1 MMLSFGTTLIEFEKK
16 RLMELQKRKFNGIRQ
31 VSMSVFNSSPNK
43 DGYLW
48 FVKDG
53 SNKYIYFGSQ
63 LYAEINDKSTDENIA
78 EAIDKLIEQDLLH
91 SFDTEGKL
99 KNEIT
104 FSLNGNVLELKGK
117 GDALVASMDLSKF
130 AVDGMVNS
138 VSYDEKT
145 HTITIAWNTDAGIT
159 QTEINLSSLIDVY
172 TSGNGIQVEGNVI
185 SAKLD
190 PQSQS
195 FLTISENGIKLSGIV
210 GSEIEIGE
218 GVNDAEGNQVDKTNK
233 ISSVLDTI
241 FTTIKTVR
249 DNAIS
254 VEGDGKG
261 VTVTSEEGNGTRKK
275 VSLLTEKVSDNTV
288 NDGHIEIVND
298 SADGV
303 YARMYYMS
311 NIESVSGNIDS
322 NEKSVLSGDNV
333 SLYNASVSN
342 NARLNIKAQ
351 EEVEME
357 NVTFSGDFP
366 KSTQNTMVSINGS
379 EKVTLTNVKFNDNV
393 NGYNGFE
400 IGLSS
405 DALPKYVNIKDC
417 DFGGKLTNNAIL
429 IFGTQDNAVINIENC
444 HFGRISNALR
454 ISNKTNAT
462 NVTINVKN
470 CSVDEWDTR
479 KEWEGFMICE
489 DYTSGTVALEQSN
502 NLFANSKITVNFT
515 NLTHKGEKITADYE
529 GQLCYVWYDNGNK
542 KETDNNRIPTINFL

>member
-1 MMLSFGTTLIEFEKK
+1 
-16 RLMELQKRKFNGIRQ
+16 MELQKRKFNGIRQ
-31 VSMSVFNSSPNK
+31 VSMSVFNSSPDK
-43 DGYLW
+43 EGYLW

-63 LYAEINDKSTDENIA
+63 LYAEINDESDDENIA

-91 SFDTEGKL
+91 SFDAEGKL

-104 FSLNGNVLELKGK
+104 FALNDNVLELKGK
-117 GDALVASMDLSKF
+117 DNALVASMDLSKF
-130 AVDGMVNS
+130 AVDGMINS

-145 HTITIAWNTDAGIT
+145 HTITIEWNTAAGHTSTTID
-159 QTEINLSSLIDVY
+159 LSNLIDIY
-172 TSGNGIQVEGNVI
+172 TAGNGIQVEGNVI

-218 GVNDAEGNQVDKTNK
+218 GVHDAEGNQVDKTNK

-241 FTTIKTVR
+241 FTTIKKVR

-261 VTVTSEEGNGTRKK
+261 VTVTSEEGNSTRKK

-357 NVTFSGDFP
+357 DVTFSGDFP

-393 NGYNGFE
+393 KGYNGFE

-417 DFGGKLTNNAIL
+417 DFRGTLTNNAIL

-462 NVTINVKN
+462 NVTINVKD

-502 NLFANSKITVNFT
+502 NLFASSKITVNFT

-542 KETDNNRIPTINFL
+542 KETDNNRIPTIIFL

>member
-1 MMLSFGTTLIEFEKK
+1 
-16 RLMELQKRKFNGIRQ
+16 MELQKRKFNGIRQ
-31 VSMSVFNSSPNK
+31 VSMSVFNSSPDK
-43 DGYLW
+43 EGYLW

-63 LYAEINDKSTDENIA
+63 LYAEINDESDDENIA

-104 FSLNGNVLELKGK
+104 FALNGKVLELKGK
-117 GDALVASMDLSKF
+117 DKALVASIDLSKF

-138 VSYDEKT
+138 VSYDEQT

-159 QTEINLSSLIDVY
+159 QTKINLSSLIDIY
-172 TSGNGIQVEGNVI
+172 TAGNGIQVEGNVI
-185 SAKLD
+185 RAKLD

-218 GVNDAEGNQVDKTNK
+218 GVNDAEGNQVDKTKK

-357 NVTFSGDFP
+357 DVTFSGDFP

-417 DFGGKLTNNAIL
+417 DFGGTLTNNAIL

-479 KEWEGFMICE
+479 EEWEGFMICE

-502 NLFANSKITVNFT
+502 NLFASSKITVNFT

-542 KETDNNRIPTINFL
+542 KETDKNRVPTINFL

>member
-1 MMLSFGTTLIEFEKK
+1 
-16 RLMELQKRKFNGIRQ
+16 MELQKRKFNGIRQ
-31 VSMSVFNSSPNK
+31 VSMSVFNSSPDK
-43 DGYLW
+43 EGYLW

-63 LYAEINDKSTDENIA
+63 LYAEINDESDDENIA

-99 KNEIT
+99 KNEIK
-104 FSLNGNVLELKGK
+104 FALNDKVLELKGK
-117 GDALVASMDLSKF
+117 DNALVASINLSQF
-130 AVDGMVNS
+130 AIDGMVNS
-138 VSYDEKT
+138 VSYDEQT

-159 QTEINLSSLIDVY
+159 QTKINLSSLIDIY
-172 TSGNGIQVEGNVI
+172 TAGNGIQVEGNVI

-218 GVNDAEGNQVDKTNK
+218 GVKDAEGNQVDKANK

-417 DFGGKLTNNAIL
+417 DFGGTLTNNAIL

-462 NVTINVKN
+462 NVTINVKD
-470 CSVDEWDTR
+470 CSVDQWDTR
-479 KEWEGFMICE
+479 EEWEGFMICE

-502 NLFANSKITVNFT
+502 NLFASSKITVNFT

-542 KETDNNRIPTINFL
+542 KETDKNRIPTINFL

>member
-1 MMLSFGTTLIEFEKK
+1 
-16 RLMELQKRKFNGIRQ
+16 MELQKRKFNGIRQ
-31 VSMSVFNSSPNK
+31 VSMSVFNSSPDK
-43 DGYLW
+43 EGYLW

-63 LYAEINDKSTDENIA
+63 LYAEINDKSADENIA

-91 SFDTEGKL
+91 SFDAEGKL

-104 FSLNGNVLELKGK
+104 FALNDNVLELKGK
-117 GDALVASMDLSKF
+117 DNALVASMDLSKF
-130 AVDGMVNS
+130 ALDGMVNS

-210 GSEIEIGE
+210 GSEIEIGD
-218 GVNDAEGNQVDKTNK
+218 GVNDAEGNPVDKTKK

-261 VTVTSEEGNGTRKK
+261 VTVTSEEGDDTRKK

-357 NVTFSGDFP
+357 DVTFSGDFP

-417 DFGGKLTNNAIL
+417 DFRGTLTNNAIL

-444 HFGRISNALR
+444 HFGKISNALR

-470 CSVDEWDTR
+470 CSVDEWDVR
-479 KEWEGFMICE
+479 KQWEGFMICE

-502 NLFANSKITVNFT
+502 NLFASSKITVNFT

>member
-1 MMLSFGTTLIEFEKK
+1 
-16 RLMELQKRKFNGIRQ
+16 MELQKRKFNGIRQ
-31 VSMSVFNSSPNK
+31 VSMSVFNSSPDK
-43 DGYLW
+43 EGYLW

-63 LYAEINDKSTDENIA
+63 LYAEINDKSADENIA

-91 SFDTEGKL
+91 SFDAEGKL

-104 FSLNGNVLELKGK
+104 FALNDNVLELKGK
-117 GDALVASMDLSKF
+117 DNALVASMDLSKF
-130 AVDGMVNS
+130 ALDGMVNS

-190 PQSQS
+190 PESQS

-210 GSEIEIGE
+210 GSEIEIGD
-218 GVNDAEGNQVDKTNK
+218 GVNDAEGNPVDKTKK

-357 NVTFSGDFP
+357 DVTFSGDFP

-417 DFGGKLTNNAIL
+417 DFGGTLTNNAIL

-444 HFGRISNALR
+444 HFGKISNALR

-470 CSVDEWDTR
+470 CSVDEWDVR
-479 KEWEGFMICE
+479 KQWEGFMICE

-502 NLFANSKITVNFT
+502 NLFASSKITVNFT

>member
-1 MMLSFGTTLIEFEKK
+1 
-16 RLMELQKRKFNGIRQ
+16 MELQKRKFNGIRQ
-31 VSMSVFNSSPNK
+31 VSMSVFNSSQDK

-63 LYAEINDKSTDENIA
+63 LYAEINDESDDENIA

-104 FSLNGNVLELKGK
+104 FALNDKVLELKGK
-117 GDALVASMDLSKF
+117 DNALVASIDLSDF

-138 VSYDEKT
+138 VSYDEQT

-159 QTEINLSSLIDVY
+159 QTEINLSSLIDIY
-172 TSGNGIQVEGNVI
+172 TAGNGIQVKGNVI

-190 PQSQS
+190 TQSQP
-195 FLTISENGIKLSGIV
+195 FLTISEKGIKLSGIV

-218 GVNDAEGNQVDKTNK
+218 GVKDAEGKQVDKTNK

-357 NVTFSGDFP
+357 DVTFSGDFP

-379 EKVTLTNVKFNDNV
+379 EKVTLTNVKFNDDV

-417 DFGGKLTNNAIL
+417 DFGGTLTNNAIL

-470 CSVDEWDTR
+470 CSVDQWDVR
-479 KEWEGFMICE
+479 NEWEGFMICE

-502 NLFANSKITVNFT
+502 NLFASSKITVNFT
-515 NLTHKGEKITADYE
+515 NLTHKGEKITADYK

-542 KETDNNRIPTINFL
+542 KETEKNRIPTINFL

>member
-1 MMLSFGTTLIEFEKK
+1 
-16 RLMELQKRKFNGIRQ
+16 MELQKRKFKGIRQ
-31 VSMSVFNSSPNK
+31 VSMSVFNGSSDK

-63 LYAEINDKSTDENIA
+63 LYAEINDKSSDEKIA

-117 GDALVASMDLSKF
+117 DDALVASMDLSKF

-138 VSYDEKT
+138 VSYDEQT

-190 PQSQS
+190 PESQK
-195 FLTISENGIKLSGIV
+195 FLTISENGIKLSGIK
-210 GSEIEIGE
+210 GSEIEIGD
-218 GVNDAEGNQVDKTNK
+218 GVNDANGNPVDNTKK

-261 VTVTSEEGNGTRKK
+261 VTVTSEEGDDTRKK

-357 NVTFSGDFP
+357 DVTFSGDFP

-417 DFGGKLTNNAIL
+417 DFGGTLTNNAIL

-470 CSVDEWDTR
+470 CSVDQWDVR
-479 KEWEGFMICE
+479 NEWEGFMICE

-502 NLFANSKITVNFT
+502 NLFASSKITVNFT

-542 KETDNNRIPTINFL
+542 KETDENRIPTINFL

>member
-1 MMLSFGTTLIEFEKK
+1 
-16 RLMELQKRKFNGIRQ
+16 MELQKRKFKGIRQ
-31 VSMSVFNSSPNK
+31 VSMSVFNGSSDK

-91 SFDTEGKL
+91 SFDAEGKL

-138 VSYDEKT
+138 VSYDEQT
-145 HTITIAWNTDAGIT
+145 HTITIAWNTAAGIT
-159 QTEINLSSLIDVY
+159 QTEINLSNLIDIY
-172 TSGNGIQVEGNVI
+172 TAGNGIQVEGNVI

-218 GVNDAEGNQVDKTNK
+218 GVNDANGNPVDKTKK

-261 VTVTSEEGNGTRKK
+261 VTVTSEEGDDTRKK

-298 SADGV
+298 SADGI

-357 NVTFSGDFP
+357 DVTFSGDFP

-417 DFGGKLTNNAIL
+417 DFGGTLTNNAIL

-462 NVTINVKN
+462 NVTINVKD
-470 CSVDEWDTR
+470 CSVDQWDVR

-502 NLFANSKITVNFT
+502 NLFASSKITVNFT

-542 KETDNNRIPTINFL
+542 KETDNNRIPTVNFL

>member
-1 MMLSFGTTLIEFEKK
+1 
-16 RLMELQKRKFNGIRQ
+16 MELQKRKFNGIRQ
-31 VSMSVFNSSPNK
+31 VSMSVFNSSPDK
-43 DGYLW
+43 EGYLW

-63 LYAEINDKSTDENIA
+63 LYAEINDKSADENIA

-104 FSLNGNVLELKGK
+104 FALNGTVLELKGK
-117 GDALVASMDLSKF
+117 DNALVASMDLSKF

-159 QTEINLSSLIDVY
+159 QTEINLSSLIDIY
-172 TSGNGIQVEGNVI
+172 TAGNGIQVEGNVI

-357 NVTFSGDFP
+357 DVTFSGDFP

-502 NLFANSKITVNFT
+502 NLFASSKITVNFT

-542 KETDNNRIPTINFL
+542 KETDKNRIPTINFL

>member
-1 MMLSFGTTLIEFEKK
+1 
-16 RLMELQKRKFNGIRQ
+16 MELQKRKFKGIRQ
-31 VSMSVFNSSPNK
+31 VSMSVFNGSSDK

-63 LYAEINDKSTDENIA
+63 LYAEINDKSSDEKIA

-117 GDALVASMDLSKF
+117 DDALVASMDLSKF

-138 VSYDEKT
+138 VSYDEQT

-190 PQSQS
+190 PESQK
-195 FLTISENGIKLSGIV
+195 FLTISENGIKLSGIK
-210 GSEIEIGE
+210 GSEIEIGD
-218 GVNDAEGNQVDKTNK
+218 GVNDANGNQVDKTNK

-241 FTTIKTVR
+241 FKTIKTVR

-393 NGYNGFE
+393 KGYNGFE

-417 DFGGKLTNNAIL
+417 DFGGTLTNNAIL

-470 CSVDEWDTR
+470 CSVDEWDVR

-502 NLFANSKITVNFT
+502 NLFASSKITVNFT

>member
-1 MMLSFGTTLIEFEKK
+1 
-16 RLMELQKRKFNGIRQ
+16 MELQKRKFNGIRQ
-31 VSMSVFNSSPNK
+31 VSMSVFNSSPDK
-43 DGYLW
+43 EGYLW

-63 LYAEINDKSTDENIA
+63 LYAEINDKSADENIA

-91 SFDTEGKL
+91 SFDAEGKL

-104 FSLNGNVLELKGK
+104 FALNDKVLELKGK
-117 GDALVASMDLSKF
+117 DNALVASINLSQF
-130 AVDGMVNS
+130 AIDGMVNS
-138 VSYDEKT
+138 VSYDEQT

-159 QTEINLSSLIDVY
+159 QTEINLSSLIDIY
-172 TSGNGIQVEGNVI
+172 TAGNGIQVEGNVI

-190 PQSQS
+190 TQSQP

-417 DFGGKLTNNAIL
+417 DFGGTLTNNAIL

-502 NLFANSKITVNFT
+502 NLFASSKITVNFT

-542 KETDNNRIPTINFL
+542 KENDKNRIPTINFL

>member
-1 MMLSFGTTLIEFEKK
+1 
-16 RLMELQKRKFNGIRQ
+16 MELQKRKFNGIRQ
-31 VSMSVFNSSPNK
+31 VSMSVFNSSPDK
-43 DGYLW
+43 EGYLW

-63 LYAEINDKSTDENIA
+63 LYAEINDESDDENIA

-99 KNEIT
+99 KNEIK
-104 FSLNGNVLELKGK
+104 FALNDKVLELKGK
-117 GDALVASMDLSKF
+117 DNALVASMDLSQF
-130 AVDGMVNS
+130 AIDGMVNS
-138 VSYDEKT
+138 VSYDDQT

-159 QTEINLSSLIDVY
+159 QTKINLSSLIDIY
-172 TSGNGIQVEGNVI
+172 TAGNGIQVEGNAI

-261 VTVTSEEGNGTRKK
+261 VTVTSEEGNSTRKK

-357 NVTFSGDFP
+357 DVTFSGDFP

-417 DFGGKLTNNAIL
+417 DFGGTLTNNAIL

-444 HFGRISNALR
+444 HFGKISNALR

-462 NVTINVKN
+462 NVTINVKD

-502 NLFANSKITVNFT
+502 NLFASSKITVNFT

-542 KETDNNRIPTINFL
+542 KETDNNRIPTIIFL

>member
-1 MMLSFGTTLIEFEKK
+1 
-16 RLMELQKRKFNGIRQ
+16 MELQKRKFNGIRQ
-31 VSMSVFNSSPNK
+31 VSMSVFNSSPDK
-43 DGYLW
+43 EGYLW

-63 LYAEINDKSTDENIA
+63 LYAEINDKSADENIA

-104 FSLNGNVLELKGK
+104 FALNDKVLELKGK
-117 GDALVASMDLSKF
+117 DNALVASIDLSKF
-130 AVDGMVNS
+130 AVDGMINS

-159 QTEINLSSLIDVY
+159 QTEINLSSLIDIY
-172 TSGNGIQVEGNVI
+172 TAGNGIQVEGNVI
-185 SAKLD
+185 RAKLD
-190 PQSQS
+190 PQSQP

-357 NVTFSGDFP
+357 DVTFSGDFP

-502 NLFANSKITVNFT
+502 NLFASSKITVNFT

-542 KETDNNRIPTINFL
+542 KETDKNRIPTVNFL

>member
-1 MMLSFGTTLIEFEKK
+1 
-16 RLMELQKRKFNGIRQ
+16 MELQKRKFKGIRQ
-31 VSMSVFNSSPNK
+31 VSVSVFNGSSDK

-63 LYAEINDKSTDENIA
+63 LYAEINDKSADENIA

-91 SFDTEGKL
+91 SFDAEGKL

-104 FSLNGNVLELKGK
+104 FALNDNVLELKGK
-117 GDALVASMDLSKF
+117 DNALVASMDLSKF

-138 VSYDEKT
+138 VSYDEQT

-218 GVNDAEGNQVDKTNK
+218 GVNDAEGNQVDKTKK

-261 VTVTSEEGNGTRKK
+261 VTVTSEEGDDTRKK

-357 NVTFSGDFP
+357 DVTFSGDFP

-502 NLFANSKITVNFT
+502 NLFASSKITVNFT
-515 NLTHKGEKITADYE
+515 NLTHKGEKITADYK

-542 KETDNNRIPTINFL
+542 KETDKNRIPTVNFL

>member
-1 MMLSFGTTLIEFEKK
+1 
-16 RLMELQKRKFNGIRQ
+16 MELQKRKFNGIRQ
-31 VSMSVFNSSPNK
+31 VSMSVFNSSPDK
-43 DGYLW
+43 EGYLW

-63 LYAEINDKSTDENIA
+63 LYAEINDKSADENIA

-91 SFDTEGKL
+91 SFDAEGKL

-117 GDALVASMDLSKF
+117 GNALVASMDLSKF

-138 VSYDEKT
+138 VSYDEQT

-159 QTEINLSSLIDVY
+159 QTEINLSSLIDIY
-172 TSGNGIQVEGNVI
+172 TAGNGIQVEGNVI

-190 PQSQS
+190 TQSQP

-357 NVTFSGDFP
+357 DVTFSGDFP

-502 NLFANSKITVNFT
+502 NLFASSKITVNFT

-542 KETDNNRIPTINFL
+542 KETDKNRIPTINFL

>member
-1 MMLSFGTTLIEFEKK
+1 
-16 RLMELQKRKFNGIRQ
+16 MELQKRKFNGIRQ

-63 LYAEINDKSTDENIA
+63 LYAEINDESDDENIA

-104 FSLNGNVLELKGK
+104 LALNDNVLELKGK
-117 GDALVASMDLSKF
+117 DNALVASMDLSQF
-130 AVDGMVNS
+130 AIDGMVNS
-138 VSYDEKT
+138 VSYDEQT

-159 QTEINLSSLIDVY
+159 QTKINLSSLIDIY
-172 TSGNGIQVEGNVI
+172 TAGNGIQVEGNVI
-185 SAKLD
+185 RAKLD

-261 VTVTSEEGNGTRKK
+261 VTVTSEEGNSTRKK

-357 NVTFSGDFP
+357 DVTFSGDFP

-417 DFGGKLTNNAIL
+417 DFRGTLTNNAIL

-470 CSVDEWDTR
+470 CSVDQWDVR
-479 KEWEGFMICE
+479 NEWEGFMICE

-502 NLFANSKITVNFT
+502 NLFASSKITVNFT

>member
-1 MMLSFGTTLIEFEKK
+1 
-16 RLMELQKRKFNGIRQ
+16 MELQKRKFNGIRQ
-31 VSMSVFNSSPNK
+31 VSMSVFNSSPDK
-43 DGYLW
+43 EGYLW

-63 LYAEINDKSTDENIA
+63 LYAEINDESDDENIA

-91 SFDTEGKL
+91 SFDAEGKL

-104 FSLNGNVLELKGK
+104 FALNGKVLELKGK
-117 GDALVASMDLSKF
+117 DNALVASMDLSKF
-130 AVDGMVNS
+130 AVDGMINS

-190 PQSQS
+190 PQSQP
-195 FLTISENGIKLSGIV
+195 FLTISKNGIKLSGIV

-357 NVTFSGDFP
+357 DVTFSGDFP

-417 DFGGKLTNNAIL
+417 DFGGTLTNNAIL

-470 CSVDEWDTR
+470 CSVDEWDVR

-502 NLFANSKITVNFT
+502 NLFASSKITVNFT
-515 NLTHKGEKITADYE
+515 NLTHKGEKITAGYE

-542 KETDNNRIPTINFL
+542 KETDKNRIPTINFR

>member
-1 MMLSFGTTLIEFEKK
+1 
-16 RLMELQKRKFNGIRQ
+16 MELQKRKFNGIRQ
-31 VSMSVFNSSPNK
+31 VSMSVFNSSPDK
-43 DGYLW
+43 EGYLW

-63 LYAEINDKSTDENIA
+63 LYAEINDKSADENIA

-91 SFDTEGKL
+91 SFDAEGKL

-104 FSLNGNVLELKGK
+104 FALNDNVLELKGK
-117 GDALVASMDLSKF
+117 DNALVASMDLSKF
-130 AVDGMVNS
+130 ALDGMVNS

-190 PQSQS
+190 PQSQK
-195 FLTISENGIKLSGIV
+195 FLTISENGIKLSGIK
-210 GSEIEIGE
+210 GSEIEIGD
-218 GVNDAEGNQVDKTNK
+218 GVNDANGNPVENTKK

-357 NVTFSGDFP
+357 DVTFSGDFP

-417 DFGGKLTNNAIL
+417 DFRGTLTNNAIL

-444 HFGRISNALR
+444 HFGKISNALR

-462 NVTINVKN
+462 NVKINVKN
-470 CSVDEWDTR
+470 CSVDEWDVR
-479 KEWEGFMICE
+479 NEWEGFMICE

-502 NLFANSKITVNFT
+502 NLFASSKITVNFT
-515 NLTHKGEKITADYE
+515 NLTHKGEKITDDYE
-529 GQLCYVWYDNGNK
+529 GQLCYVWYDNGNN
-542 KETDNNRIPTINFL
+542 KETDKNRIPTVNFL

>member
-1 MMLSFGTTLIEFEKK
+1 
-16 RLMELQKRKFNGIRQ
+16 MELQKRKFKGIRQ
-31 VSMSVFNSSPNK
+31 VSMSVFNGYSDK
-43 DGYLW
+43 EGYLW

-63 LYAEINDKSTDENIA
+63 LYAEINDKSADENIA

-91 SFDTEGKL
+91 SFDAEGKL

-104 FSLNGNVLELKGK
+104 FALNDNVLELKGK

-138 VSYDEKT
+138 VSYDEQT
-145 HTITIAWNTDAGIT
+145 HTITIAWNTAAGIT
-159 QTEINLSSLIDVY
+159 QTEINLSNLIDIY
-172 TSGNGIQVEGNVI
+172 TAGNGIQVEGNVI

-218 GVNDAEGNQVDKTNK
+218 GVNDANGNPVDKTKK

-261 VTVTSEEGNGTRKK
+261 VTVTSEEGDDTRKK

-298 SADGV
+298 SADGI

-333 SLYNASVSN
+333 SIYNASVSN
-342 NARLNIKAQ
+342 DARLNINAQ

-470 CSVDEWDTR
+470 CSVDEWDVR

-502 NLFANSKITVNFT
+502 NLFASSKITVNFT

-542 KETDNNRIPTINFL
+542 KETDKNRIPTINFL

>member
-1 MMLSFGTTLIEFEKK
+1 
-16 RLMELQKRKFNGIRQ
+16 MELQKRKFNGIRQ
-31 VSMSVFNSSPNK
+31 VSMSVFNSSPDK

-63 LYAEINDKSTDENIA
+63 LYAEINDKSADENIA

-91 SFDTEGKL
+91 SFDAEGKL

-104 FSLNGNVLELKGK
+104 FALNDNVLELKGK
-117 GDALVASMDLSKF
+117 DNALVASMDLSKF
-130 AVDGMVNS
+130 ALDGMVNS

-190 PQSQS
+190 PQSQK
-195 FLTISENGIKLSGIV
+195 FLTISENGIKLSGIK
-210 GSEIEIGE
+210 GSEIEIGD
-218 GVNDAEGNQVDKTNK
+218 GVNDANGNPVENTKK

-261 VTVTSEEGNGTRKK
+261 VTVTSEEGNDTRKK

-357 NVTFSGDFP
+357 DVTFSGDFP

-470 CSVDEWDTR
+470 CSVDEWDVR

-502 NLFANSKITVNFT
+502 NLFASSKITVNFT

-542 KETDNNRIPTINFL
+542 KETYMNRIPTINFL

>member
-1 MMLSFGTTLIEFEKK
+1 
-16 RLMELQKRKFNGIRQ
+16 MELQKRKFNGIRQ
-31 VSMSVFNSSPNK
+31 VSMSVFNSSPDK
-43 DGYLW
+43 EGYLW

-63 LYAEINDKSTDENIA
+63 LYAEINDKSADENIA

-91 SFDTEGKL
+91 SFDAEGKL

-104 FSLNGNVLELKGK
+104 FALNDNVLELKGK
-117 GDALVASMDLSKF
+117 DNALVASMDLSKF
-130 AVDGMVNS
+130 ALDGMVNS

-218 GVNDAEGNQVDKTNK
+218 GVNDANGNPVDKTKK

-261 VTVTSEEGNGTRKK
+261 VTVTSEEGDDTRKK

-417 DFGGKLTNNAIL
+417 DFGGTLTNNAIL

-470 CSVDEWDTR
+470 CSVDEWDVR

-502 NLFANSKITVNFT
+502 NLFASSKITVNFT
-515 NLTHKGEKITADYE
+515 NLTHKGEKITADYK
-529 GQLCYVWYDNGNK
+529 GQLCYVWYDKGNN
-542 KETDNNRIPTINFL
+542 KETDKNRIPTVIFL

>member
-1 MMLSFGTTLIEFEKK
+1 
-16 RLMELQKRKFNGIRQ
+16 MELQKRKFNGIRQ
-31 VSMSVFNSSPNK
+31 VSMSVFNSSPDK

-63 LYAEINDKSTDENIA
+63 LYAEINDESDDENIA

-104 FSLNGNVLELKGK
+104 FALNDKVLELKGK
-117 GDALVASMDLSKF
+117 DNALVASMDLSQF
-130 AVDGMVNS
+130 AIDGMVNS
-138 VSYDEKT
+138 VSYDEQT

-159 QTEINLSSLIDVY
+159 QTEINLSSLIDIY
-172 TSGNGIQVEGNVI
+172 TAGNGIQVEGNAI

-218 GVNDAEGNQVDKTNK
+218 GVKDAEGNPVDKTKK

-357 NVTFSGDFP
+357 DVTFSGDFP

-417 DFGGKLTNNAIL
+417 DFGGTLTNNAIL

-454 ISNKTNAT
+454 ISNKANAT

-470 CSVDEWDTR
+470 CSVDEWDVR

-502 NLFANSKITVNFT
+502 NLFASSKITVNFT

-542 KETDNNRIPTINFL
+542 KETDKNRIPTINFR

>member
-1 MMLSFGTTLIEFEKK
+1 
-16 RLMELQKRKFNGIRQ
+16 MELQKRKFNGIRQ
-31 VSMSVFNSSPNK
+31 VSMSVFNSYQDK
-43 DGYLW
+43 EGYLW

-63 LYAEINDKSTDENIA
+63 LYAEINDKSADENIA

-91 SFDTEGKL
+91 SFDAEGKL

-104 FSLNGNVLELKGK
+104 FALNDNVLELKGK
-117 GDALVASMDLSKF
+117 DNALVASMDLSKF

-190 PQSQS
+190 PESQK

-218 GVNDAEGNQVDKTNK
+218 GVNDANGNPVDNTKK

-357 NVTFSGDFP
+357 DVTFSGDFP

-379 EKVTLTNVKFNDNV
+379 EKVTLTNVKFNDDV
-393 NGYNGFE
+393 KGYNGFE

-444 HFGRISNALR
+444 HFGKISNALR

-479 KEWEGFMICE
+479 EEWEGFMICE

-502 NLFANSKITVNFT
+502 NLFASSKITVNFT
-515 NLTHKGEKITADYE
+515 NLTHKGEKITADYK

-542 KETDNNRIPTINFL
+542 KETDNNRIPTVNFL

>member
-1 MMLSFGTTLIEFEKK
+1 
-16 RLMELQKRKFNGIRQ
+16 MELQKRRFNGIRQ
-31 VSMSVFNSSPNK
+31 VSMSVFNSSPDK
-43 DGYLW
+43 EGYLW

-63 LYAEINDKSTDENIA
+63 LYAEINDKSADENIA

-91 SFDTEGKL
+91 SFDAEGKL

-104 FSLNGNVLELKGK
+104 FALNDNVLELKGK
-117 GDALVASMDLSKF
+117 DNALVASMDLSKF

-190 PQSQS
+190 PESQK

-218 GVNDAEGNQVDKTNK
+218 GVNDAEGNKVDKTNK

-288 NDGHIEIVND
+288 NDGHIEVVND

-357 NVTFSGDFP
+357 DVTFSGDFP

-379 EKVTLTNVKFNDNV
+379 EKVTLTNVKFNDDV
-393 NGYNGFE
+393 KGYNGFE

-417 DFGGKLTNNAIL
+417 DFGGTLTNNAIL

-470 CSVDEWDTR
+470 CSVDEWDVR

-502 NLFANSKITVNFT
+502 NLFASSKITVNFT

>member
-1 MMLSFGTTLIEFEKK
+1 
-16 RLMELQKRKFNGIRQ
+16 MELQKRKFNGIRQ
-31 VSMSVFNSSPNK
+31 VSMSVFNSSPDK
-43 DGYLW
+43 EGYLW

-53 SNKYIYFGSQ
+53 LNKYIYFGSQ
-63 LYAEINDKSTDENIA
+63 LYAEINDESDDENIA

-104 FSLNGNVLELKGK
+104 FALNEKVLELKGK
-117 GDALVASMDLSKF
+117 DDALVASIDLSKF

-138 VSYDEKT
+138 VSYDKQT

-159 QTEINLSSLIDVY
+159 QTEINLSSLIDIY
-172 TSGNGIQVEGNVI
+172 TAGNGIQVEGNVI

-190 PQSQS
+190 PESQK

-218 GVNDAEGNQVDKTNK
+218 GVNDANGNPVDKTKK

-288 NDGHIEIVND
+288 NDGHIEVVND

-417 DFGGKLTNNAIL
+417 DFRGTLTNNAIL

-444 HFGRISNALR
+444 HFGKISNALR

-462 NVTINVKN
+462 NVTINVKD
-470 CSVDEWDTR
+470 CSVDEWDVR

-502 NLFANSKITVNFT
+502 NLFASSKITVNFT
-515 NLTHKGEKITADYE
+515 NLTHKGEKITADYK

-542 KETDNNRIPTINFL
+542 KETDKNRIPTINFR

>member
-1 MMLSFGTTLIEFEKK
+1 
-16 RLMELQKRKFNGIRQ
+16 MELQKRKFNGIRQ
-31 VSMSVFNSSPNK
+31 VSMSVFNSYQDK
-43 DGYLW
+43 EGYLW

-63 LYAEINDKSTDENIA
+63 LYAEINDESDDENIA

-104 FSLNGNVLELKGK
+104 FALNDNVLELKGK
-117 GDALVASMDLSKF
+117 DNALVASMDLSKF
-130 AVDGMVNS
+130 AVDGMINS

-145 HTITIAWNTDAGIT
+145 HTITIEWNTAAGHTSTTID
-159 QTEINLSSLIDVY
+159 LSNLIDIY
-172 TSGNGIQVEGNVI
+172 TAGNGIQVEGNVI

-218 GVNDAEGNQVDKTNK
+218 GVNDAEGNKVDKTNK

-357 NVTFSGDFP
+357 DVTFSGDFP

-470 CSVDEWDTR
+470 CSVDQWDVR
-479 KEWEGFMICE
+479 NEWEGFMICE

-502 NLFANSKITVNFT
+502 NLFASSKITVNFT
-515 NLTHKGEKITADYE
+515 NLTHNGEKITADYE
-529 GQLCYVWYDNGNK
+529 GQICYVWYDNGNN
-542 KETDNNRIPTINFL
+542 KETDKNRIPTINFR

>member
-1 MMLSFGTTLIEFEKK
+1 
-16 RLMELQKRKFNGIRQ
+16 MELQKRKFNGIRQ
-31 VSMSVFNSSPNK
+31 VSMSVFNSYLDK
-43 DGYLW
+43 EGYLW

-63 LYAEINDKSTDENIA
+63 LYAEINEKSTDENIA

-138 VSYDEKT
+138 VSYDEQT
-145 HTITIAWNTDAGIT
+145 HTITIAWNTAAGIT
-159 QTEINLSSLIDVY
+159 QTEINLSNLIDIY
-172 TSGNGIQVEGNVI
+172 TDGNGIQVEGNVI

-218 GVNDAEGNQVDKTNK
+218 GVNDANGNPVDKTKK

-462 NVTINVKN
+462 NVTINVKD

-502 NLFANSKITVNFT
+502 NLFASSKITVNFT

>member
-1 MMLSFGTTLIEFEKK
+1 
-16 RLMELQKRKFNGIRQ
+16 MELQKRKFKGIRQ
-31 VSMSVFNSSPNK
+31 VSMSVFNGYSDK

-63 LYAEINDKSTDENIA
+63 LYAEINGKSTDENIA

-91 SFDTEGKL
+91 SFDAEGKL

-130 AVDGMVNS
+130 AVDGMINS

-145 HTITIAWNTDAGIT
+145 HTITIEWNTDAGHTSTTID
-159 QTEINLSSLIDVY
+159 LSSLIDVY

-190 PQSQS
+190 PQSQP

-275 VSLLTEKVSDNTV
+275 ISLLTEKVSDNTV

-298 SADGV
+298 SADGI

-357 NVTFSGDFP
+357 DVTFSGDFP

-470 CSVDEWDTR
+470 CSVDEWDVR

-502 NLFANSKITVNFT
+502 NLFASSKITVNFT

-529 GQLCYVWYDNGNK
+529 GQICYVWYDNGNK
-542 KETDNNRIPTINFL
+542 KETDKNRIPTVNFL

>member
-1 MMLSFGTTLIEFEKK
+1 
-16 RLMELQKRKFNGIRQ
+16 MELQKRKFNGIRQ
-31 VSMSVFNSSPNK
+31 VSMSVFNSSQDK
-43 DGYLW
+43 EGYLW

-63 LYAEINDKSTDENIA
+63 LYAEINDKSADENIA
-78 EAIDKLIEQDLLH
+78 EAISKLIEQDLLH

-104 FSLNGNVLELKGK
+104 FALNGNVLELKGK
-117 GDALVASMDLSKF
+117 DNALVASMDLSKF
-130 AVDGMVNS
+130 AVDGMINS
-138 VSYDEKT
+138 VSYDKNT
-145 HTITIAWNTDAGIT
+145 HTITIEWNTAAGHTSTTID
-159 QTEINLSSLIDVY
+159 LSNLIDIY
-172 TSGNGIQVEGNVI
+172 TAGNGIQVEGNVI

-190 PQSQS
+190 PESQK
-195 FLTISENGIKLSGIV
+195 FLTISENGIKLSGIK

-218 GVNDAEGNQVDKTNK
+218 GVKDAEGNQVDKTNK
-233 ISSVLDTI
+233 ISSVLNTI
-241 FTTIKTVR
+241 FTTIKKVR

-357 NVTFSGDFP
+357 DVTFSGDFP

-417 DFGGKLTNNAIL
+417 DFGGTLTNNAIL

-479 KEWEGFMICE
+479 EEWEGFMICE

-502 NLFANSKITVNFT
+502 NLFASSKITVNFT
-515 NLTHKGEKITADYE
+515 NLTHKGEKITADYK

-542 KETDNNRIPTINFL
+542 KETDKDRIPTVNFL

>member
-1 MMLSFGTTLIEFEKK
+1 
-16 RLMELQKRKFNGIRQ
+16 MELQKRKFNGIRQ
-31 VSMSVFNSSPNK
+31 VSMSVFNGYSDK

-63 LYAEINDKSTDENIA
+63 LYAEINDKSADEKIA

-91 SFDTEGKL
+91 SFDAEGKL

-138 VSYDEKT
+138 VSYDEQT

-172 TSGNGIQVEGNVI
+172 TAGNGIQVEGNVI

-190 PQSQS
+190 PQSQK

-218 GVNDAEGNQVDKTNK
+218 GVNDANGNPVDKTKK

-261 VTVTSEEGNGTRKK
+261 VTVTSEEGDDTRKK

-357 NVTFSGDFP
+357 DVTFSGDFP

-393 NGYNGFE
+393 KGYNGFE

-454 ISNKTNAT
+454 ISNNTNAT

-470 CSVDEWDTR
+470 CSVDEWDVR

-502 NLFANSKITVNFT
+502 NLFASSKITVNFT
-515 NLTHKGEKITADYE
+515 NLTHKGEKITADYK

-542 KETDNNRIPTINFL
+542 KETDNNRIPTVNFL

>member
-1 MMLSFGTTLIEFEKK
+1 
-16 RLMELQKRKFNGIRQ
+16 MELQKRKFNGIRQ
-31 VSMSVFNSSPNK
+31 VSMSVFNSYQDK
-43 DGYLW
+43 EGYLW

-63 LYAEINDKSTDENIA
+63 LYAEINDESDDENIA

-104 FSLNGNVLELKGK
+104 FALNGNVLELKGK

-130 AVDGMVNS
+130 AVDGMINS

-145 HTITIAWNTDAGIT
+145 HTITIEWNTAAGHTSTTID
-159 QTEINLSSLIDVY
+159 LSNLIDIY
-172 TSGNGIQVEGNVI
+172 TAGNGIQVEGNVI

-190 PQSQS
+190 TQSQP

-218 GVNDAEGNQVDKTNK
+218 GVNDAEGNQVDKTKK

-417 DFGGKLTNNAIL
+417 DFRGTLTNNAIL

-470 CSVDEWDTR
+470 CSVDEWDVR

-502 NLFANSKITVNFT
+502 NLFARSKITVNFT

-529 GQLCYVWYDNGNK
+529 GQICYVWYDNGNK
-542 KETDNNRIPTINFL
+542 KETDKNRIPTVNFL

>member
-1 MMLSFGTTLIEFEKK
+1 
-16 RLMELQKRKFNGIRQ
+16 MELQKRKFNGIRQ
-31 VSMSVFNSSPNK
+31 VSMSVFNSSPDK
-43 DGYLW
+43 EGYLW

-63 LYAEINDKSTDENIA
+63 LYAEINDKSADENIA

-91 SFDTEGKL
+91 SFDAEGKL

-104 FSLNGNVLELKGK
+104 FALNDKVLELKGK
-117 GDALVASMDLSKF
+117 DNALVASMDLSKF
-130 AVDGMVNS
+130 ALDGMVNS
-138 VSYDEKT
+138 VSYDEQT

-159 QTEINLSSLIDVY
+159 QTKINLSSLIDIY
-172 TSGNGIQVEGNVI
+172 TAGNGIQVEGNAI

-190 PQSQS
+190 PQSQT

-218 GVNDAEGNQVDKTNK
+218 GVNDAEGNQVDKTKK

-261 VTVTSEEGNGTRKK
+261 VTVTSEEGDDTRKK

-357 NVTFSGDFP
+357 DVTFSGDFP

-417 DFGGKLTNNAIL
+417 DFGGTLTNNAIL

-502 NLFANSKITVNFT
+502 NLFASSKITVNFT

-542 KETDNNRIPTINFL
+542 KETDKNRIPTVNFL

>member
-1 MMLSFGTTLIEFEKK
+1 
-16 RLMELQKRKFNGIRQ
+16 MELQKRKFKGIRQ
-31 VSMSVFNSSPNK
+31 VSMSVFNGSSDK

-63 LYAEINDKSTDENIA
+63 LYAEINDKSSDEKIA

-117 GDALVASMDLSKF
+117 DDALVASMDLSKF

-138 VSYDEKT
+138 VSYDEQT

-190 PQSQS
+190 PESQK
-195 FLTISENGIKLSGIV
+195 FLTISENGIKLSGIK
-210 GSEIEIGE
+210 GSEIEIGD
-218 GVNDAEGNQVDKTNK
+218 GVNDANGNPVDNTKK

-261 VTVTSEEGNGTRKK
+261 VTVTSEEGDDTRKK

-393 NGYNGFE
+393 KGYNGFE

-417 DFGGKLTNNAIL
+417 DFGGTLTNNAIL

-502 NLFANSKITVNFT
+502 NLFASSKITVNFT

>member
-63 LYAEINDKSTDENIA
+63 LYAEINDKSADENIA

-138 VSYDEKT
+138 VSYDEQT

>member
-1 MMLSFGTTLIEFEKK
+1 
-16 RLMELQKRKFNGIRQ
+16 MELQKRKFKGIRQ
-31 VSMSVFNSSPNK
+31 VSMSVFNGSTDK
-43 DGYLW
+43 EGYLW

-63 LYAEINDKSTDENIA
+63 LYSEINEKSTDENIA

-138 VSYDEKT
+138 VSYDEQA

-190 PQSQS
+190 PESQK
-195 FLTISENGIKLSGIV
+195 FLTISENGIKLSGIK
-210 GSEIEIGE
+210 GSEIEIGD
-218 GVNDAEGNQVDKTNK
+218 GVNDANGNPVENTKK

-261 VTVTSEEGNGTRKK
+261 VTVTSEESDDTRKK

-342 NARLNIKAQ
+342 DARLNIKAQ

-417 DFGGKLTNNAIL
+417 DFGGTLTNNAIL

-470 CSVDEWDTR
+470 CSVDELDTR

-489 DYTSGTVALEQSN
+489 DYTSGTVELEQSN
-502 NLFANSKITVNFT
+502 NLFASSKITVNFT
-515 NLTHKGEKITADYE
+515 NLTHKGEKITADYK

-542 KETDNNRIPTINFL
+542 KEADKNRIPTINFL

>member
-1 MMLSFGTTLIEFEKK
+1 M
-16 RLMELQKRKFNGIRQ
+16 
-31 VSMSVFNSSPNK
+31 
-43 DGYLW
+43 
-48 FVKDG
+48 
-53 SNKYIYFGSQ
+53 
-63 LYAEINDKSTDENIA
+63 
-78 EAIDKLIEQDLLH
+78 
-91 SFDTEGKL
+91 
-99 KNEIT
+99 
-104 FSLNGNVLELKGK
+104 
-117 GDALVASMDLSKF
+117 
-130 AVDGMVNS
+130 
-138 VSYDEKT
+138 
-145 HTITIAWNTDAGIT
+145 
-159 QTEINLSSLIDVY
+159 
-172 TSGNGIQVEGNVI
+172 
-185 SAKLD
+185 
-190 PQSQS
+190 
-195 FLTISENGIKLSGIV
+195 TISENGIKLSGIV

-218 GVNDAEGNQVDKTNK
+218 GVNDANGNPVDKTKK

-261 VTVTSEEGNGTRKK
+261 VTVTSEEGDDTRKK

-342 NARLNIKAQ
+342 DARLNIKAQ

-357 NVTFSGDFP
+357 DVTFSGDFP

-502 NLFANSKITVNFT
+502 NLFASSKITVNFT
-515 NLTHKGEKITADYE
+515 NLTHKGEKITADYK
-529 GQLCYVWYDNGNK
+529 GQICYVWYDNGNK
-542 KETDNNRIPTINFL
+542 KETDKNRIPTINFQ

>member
-1 MMLSFGTTLIEFEKK
+1 
-16 RLMELQKRKFNGIRQ
+16 MELQKRKFKGIRQ
-31 VSMSVFNSSPNK
+31 VSMSVFNGYSDK
-43 DGYLW
+43 EGYLW

-91 SFDTEGKL
+91 SFDAEGKL

-104 FSLNGNVLELKGK
+104 FALNDNVLELKGK

-138 VSYDEKT
+138 VSYDEQT

-190 PQSQS
+190 PESQK
-195 FLTISENGIKLSGIV
+195 FLTISENGIKLSGIK

-218 GVNDAEGNQVDKTNK
+218 GVNDANGNQVDKTKK

-261 VTVTSEEGNGTRKK
+261 VTVTSEEGDDTRKK

-298 SADGV
+298 SADGI

-342 NARLNIKAQ
+342 DARLNIKAQ

-357 NVTFSGDFP
+357 DVTFSGDFP

-405 DALPKYVNIKDC
+405 DALPKYVNIKNC

-462 NVTINVKN
+462 NVTINVKD
-470 CSVDEWDTR
+470 CSVDEWDVR

-502 NLFANSKITVNFT
+502 NLFASSKITVNFT

-542 KETDNNRIPTINFL
+542 KETDNNRIPTVNFL